1 MKCSTQNEICKLNEF
16 PLMSQRTVLCVG
28 PPPPPHRSGVK
39 RATQKREIPLL
50 SSIHQSEPNPR
61 LCVCV
66 FFLLCS
72 HRYIICHF
80 VSLSNAQ
87 KHRATEKKKIV
98 SPTQKTC
105 VGTMKIESN
114 FSINR
119 TVRGGYF
126 FFFKKKKKLL
136 LSSVKRNRDAMWPS
150 GQWIS
155 SNERQTNQL
164 LSAYDVLHGESPF
177 ETTVPFIEVSQVSY
191 SKSTTF
197 TAPFSER
204 SLNNFSSFSSISHS
218 KVPCPYKEVSDS
230 NKCPTRSMRPIGAC
244 VLFGSFL
251 CWMFRFVSSILRIPV
266 KNLHRKRLMDDF
278 LEIQRNRLF
287 FWCPSSGILEK
298 KIFPRFWFWHE
309 ILIFVK
315 KDGAD

>member
-1 MKCSTQNEICKLNEF
+1 
-16 PLMSQRTVLCVG
+16 
-28 PPPPPHRSGVK
+28 
-39 RATQKREIPLL
+39 
-50 SSIHQSEPNPR
+50 
-61 LCVCV
+61 
-66 FFLLCS
+66 
-72 HRYIICHF
+72 
-80 VSLSNAQ
+80 
-87 KHRATEKKKIV
+87 
-98 SPTQKTC
+98 
-105 VGTMKIESN
+105 MKIESN

-126 FFFKKKKKLL
+126 LKKKKKKLL

-164 LSAYDVLHGESPF
+164 LSAYDVLHGESPS

-191 SKSTTF
+191 SNSTTF

-287 FWCPSSGILEK
+287 FWCPSSGILGNKKFSLFLILTWNFNFREK
-298 KIFPRFWFWHE
+298 GRSGLERFRTSAPSGQTLNLAVVE
-309 ILIFVK
+309 VT
-315 KDGAD
+315 AE